1 MKPTHTQNPS
11 NLSYW
16 KLDFNI
22 KTDRD
27 LRHQNPSSI
36 TENESMVDGSQDGD
50 FTQTLIISTLN
61 NWSKQHLNALQN
73 LYGYYNCQMNPFK
86 N

>member
-1 MKPTHTQNPS
+1 MKPTHTKNPS
-11 NLSYW
+11 NLSNW

-22 KTDRD
+22 ITDRN

-36 TENESMVDGSQDGD
+36 MENESMVDGSQDGD
-50 FTQTLIISTLN
+50 FAQTLIISTLN

-73 LYGYYNCQMNPFK
+73 FNVFYNCQMNQFK

>member
-1 MKPTHTQNPS
+1 MKPTHTKNPL
-11 NLSYW
+11 NLSNW

-22 KTDRD
+22 KTDRN

-36 TENESMVDGSQDGD
+36 MENESMVDGSQDGD

-73 LYGYYNCQMNPFK
+73 FNVFYNGQMNQFK